1 MLLADAM
8 HRARYKNTR
17 LVPLAGLE
25 PARCFHHLIL
35 SHTLNDCQEVADIVD
50 RGLDCEQWAA
60 IVLIDRKAQPIT
72 SFLPICSTFVG
83 LAGR

>member
-1 MLLADAM
+1 LN
-8 HRARYKNTR
+8 RARYKNTR

-25 PARCFHHLIL
+25 PARCFHQLIL

-50 RGLDCEQWAA
+50 RGLDYEQWAA
-60 IVLIDRKAQPIT
+60 IVLIDRKAQPIKR
-72 SFLPICSTFVG
+72 FLPICSTFVG